1 MKQKRNLLVVIV
13 IFVVLVCACQMEVS
27 RPDST
32 PEPIYIDGTPYTSP
46 MDIIEQFA
54 KQTAVAQTETANP
67 YYSSPVYATQMPDT
81 TEILFVDLPDGR
93 RAAFSLAELSGLP
106 EKTIVAAGR
115 ELTGISLTAVLEAS
129 GLGAGDS
136 IQTVSV
142 SRFGSVTL
150 LKSKIDDSFI
160 FLVTGGSL
168 KLVSPSLPQSVWL
181 DGVALI
187 TLR

>member
-13 IFVVLVCACQMEVS
+13 ILIFLVFACQMEAS

-32 PEPIYIDGTPYTSP
+32 PEPIYIDGTPYTNP

-54 KQTAVAQTETANP
+54 KQTAVAQTETANR

-81 TEILFVDLPDGR
+81 TEILFVDLSDGR

-115 ELTGISLTAVLEAS
+115 ELTGISLTTILEAS

-142 SRFGSVTL
+142 SGFGSVTL

-168 KLVSPSLPQSVWL
+168 KLVSPSLPQSAWL

>member
-1 MKQKRNLLVVIV
+1 
-13 IFVVLVCACQMEVS
+13 MEAS

-32 PEPIYIDGTPYTSP
+32 PEPIYIDGTPYTNP

-81 TEILFVDLPDGR
+81 TEILFVDLLDGR

-115 ELTGISLTAVLEAS
+115 ELTGISFHPDRIGERIWL
-129 GLGAGDS
+129 GDS
-136 IQTVSV
+136 PEKQN
-142 SRFGSVTL
+142 
-150 LKSKIDDSFI
+150 
-160 FLVTGGSL
+160 
-168 KLVSPSLPQSVWL
+168 
-181 DGVALI
+181 
-187 TLR
+187 